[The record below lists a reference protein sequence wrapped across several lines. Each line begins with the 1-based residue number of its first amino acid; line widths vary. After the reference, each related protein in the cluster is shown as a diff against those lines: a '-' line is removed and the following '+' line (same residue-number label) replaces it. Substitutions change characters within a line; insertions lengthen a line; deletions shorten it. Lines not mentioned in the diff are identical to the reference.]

1 MIFFAC
7 GGEQRM
13 VNSTQ
18 ELLCLLT
25 NHRRRQNS
33 RISSKKLKF
42 FQKNAFWDKLL
53 RVSHGGVGTLIL
65 VTMMLW
71 KDEKFV

>member
-1 MIFFAC
+1 MSQNLPKNDFFAC

-33 RISSKKLKF
+33 RISSKKVKF
-42 FQKNAFWDKLL
+42 FKKMHF
-53 RVSHGGVGTLIL
+53 VTIL
-65 VTMMLW
+65 
-71 KDEKFV
+71 